1 MILARDGHGMTDVT
15 GAWRRRL
22 RPLHGLSRYA
32 AGLFVGAGLL
42 ALSAGAR
49 AGDSAPVVS
58 AGGAAANQPISLA
71 STEWMLVEMEEVTP
85 ITSANDP
92 PVRVAGGSASP
103 PAGPVVRV
111 EKTSMRGLPAGRPA
125 VDQTGTRP
133 APAPSVVL
141 LADMDDAGPV
151 RANAPI
157 ALTPMVRDAV
167 TVPAVFAGE
176 PNPSPTEFE
185 PLFPGNDPCLEDSA
199 IAFAD
204 YLVAQAPQPGTLSL
218 TNTTP
223 DPSPEL
229 PAPVVGAMVVPAEE
243 IVSAIH
249 QGGTKSTLINIY
261 KGESVAIDL
270 KCKIDRAETADPRV
284 ATVNPDRFD
293 RLIVT
298 GTGFGATQMRIYC
311 GGKQANF
318 SINVEMNLTTLR
330 NLIQSISPS
339 AHVAVRSVNGTVVL
353 TGTVPDVSTSER
365 IGELAALF
373 EGGKVQNQLNVAG
386 VQQTLLRVVVAEVN
400 KTAIRNLGVN
410 WAIGASDW
418 SRDFFFGQ
426 NVNQINPTVFS
437 SNGLANIVA
446 PNPAGQLLYSVAP
459 TANGINTNVTFG
471 FPRAE
476 FQMFVN
482 ALREN
487 QLFRVLAEPN
497 LVCISGQTA
506 SFLAGGEVP
515 IPVTQG
521 GATAGA
527 IVIEYKEFGV
537 RLHFTPTV
545 VGRQI
550 MRLHVL
556 TEFSDAI
563 PGAAVIGGLPAFSF
577 TTRRV
582 ESTVECGNGQTFAIA
597 GLLSDRVQAISSK
610 LPGLGDLPILG
621 TLFQSVNYQK
631 TNTELV
637 ILVTPE
643 LVQPL
648 DPQQVGPPPGSLMTD
663 PNDYELFLKGDLEGK
678 PNPPPDPEGVPRH
691 EQPVKTNPLAISG
704 APSRATMHG
713 TWGISELDGD

>member
-1 MILARDGHGMTDVT
+1 MSLARDGNELTVES
-15 GAWRRRL
+15 GAGRRRSW
-22 RPLHGLSRYA
+22 PLSRWSRIA
-32 AGLFVGAGLL
+32 AGVFAAAASFIVMEAVFAEHPLEIAGGGVAANRPASL
-42 ALSAGAR
+42 ALS
-49 AGDSAPVVS
+49 D
-58 AGGAAANQPISLA
+58 L
-71 STEWMLVEMEEVTP
+71 MLVEMTDLPLPAHSQGMTVP
-85 ITSANDP
+85 RAMP
-92 PVRVAGGSASP
+92 PVLGSVTVSA
-103 PAGPVVRV
+103 
-111 EKTSMRGLPAGRPA
+111 
-125 VDQTGTRP
+125 
-133 APAPSVVL
+133 APADMVVL
-141 LADMDDAGPV
+141 APVQSMAEFGDRGTV

-157 ALTPMVRDAV
+157 ELQLLDSK
-167 TVPAVFAGE
+167 PAFSE
-176 PNPSPTEFE
+176 PVEYE
-185 PLFPGNDPCLEDSA
+185 PLFLVNASGGDDLAGAFNDNL
-199 IAFAD
+199 I
-204 YLVAQAPQPGTLSL
+204 AQAPQPAPLNPMNLQPTA
-218 TNTTP
+218 NP
-223 DPSPEL
+223 DPLVNPVGHDASPSPEL
-229 PAPVVGAMVVPAEE
+229 PSPVVGAMVVPAEE

-318 SINVEMNLTTLR
+318 SINVELNLTTLR
-330 NLIQSISPS
+330 NLVRSISPAS
-339 AHVAVRSVNGTVVL
+339 QVDVRSVNGTVLL
-353 TGTVPDVSTSER
+353 TGTVPDVATSER
-365 IGELAALF
+365 IADLATLF
-373 EGGKVQNQLNVAG
+373 EGGKVQNQITVAG
-386 VQQTLLRVVVAEVN
+386 VQQTMIRVVVAEVN

-410 WAIGASDW
+410 WAMGASNW
-418 SRDFFFGQ
+418 SRDFFFA
-426 NVNQINPTVFS
+426 NNINQINPTVFS
-437 SNGLANIVA
+437 SNGLGNIVA

-459 TANGINTNVTFG
+459 TANGLNTNVTFG

-521 GATAGA
+521 GAAVGA

-545 VGRQI
+545 VGRQLV
-550 MRLHVL
+550 RLHVL
-556 TEFSDAI
+556 SEFSDAI
-563 PGAAVIGGLPAFSF
+563 PGPAVIGGLPAFSF

-597 GLLSDRVQAISSK
+597 GLLSERVQAISSK
-610 LPGLGDLPILG
+610 LPALGDIPVLG
-621 TLFQSVNYQK
+621 ALFQSVNYQK

-637 ILVTPE
+637 IMVTPE

-663 PNDYELFLKGDLEGK
+663 PNDYELFLLGQLEGT
-678 PNPPPDPEGVPRH
+678 PNPPPDSEGIPRH
-691 EQPVKTNPLAISG
+691 EQPVKTQPLATSG
-704 APSRATMHG
+704 SPSRATMHG
-713 TWGISELDGD
+713 SWGLSEIDGD

>member
-1 MILARDGHGMTDVT
+1 MMSLARDGNELTVVT
-15 GAWRRRL
+15 GAGRRRS
-22 RPLHGLSRYA
+22 RSLSGWSRIA
-32 AGLFVGAGLL
+32 AGVFAAAASFIVMEAVFAEHPLEVAAGGVAANRPASL
-42 ALSAGAR
+42 ALN
-49 AGDSAPVVS
+49 DLV
-58 AGGAAANQPISLA
+58 
-71 STEWMLVEMEEVTP
+71 LVEMTDLPLPAHSPGMRVP
-85 ITSANDP
+85 RAMP
-92 PVRVAGGSASP
+92 PVLGSVTVSA
-103 PAGPVVRV
+103 
-111 EKTSMRGLPAGRPA
+111 
-125 VDQTGTRP
+125 
-133 APAPSVVL
+133 APADAVVL
-141 LADMDDAGPV
+141 APVQSMAEFGDRNTV
-151 RANAPI
+151 RANAPTE
-157 ALTPMVRDAV
+157 LQLLDSK
-167 TVPAVFAGE
+167 PAFSE
-176 PNPSPTEFE
+176 PVEYE
-185 PLFPGNDPCLEDSA
+185 PLFLVNAAGGDDRAGTFNDNL
-199 IAFAD
+199 I
-204 YLVAQAPQPGTLSL
+204 AQAPQPAPLNPMNLQPTA
-218 TNTTP
+218 NP
-223 DPSPEL
+223 DPLVNPVGHDASPSPEL
-229 PAPVVGAMVVPAEE
+229 QSPVVGAMVVPAEE

-318 SINVEMNLTTLR
+318 SINVELNLTTLR
-330 NLIQSISPS
+330 NLVRSISPAS
-339 AHVAVRSVNGTVVL
+339 QVEVRSVNGTVLL
-353 TGTVPDVSTSER
+353 TGTVPDVATSER
-365 IGELAALF
+365 IADLATLF
-373 EGGKVQNQLNVAG
+373 EGGKVQNQITVAG
-386 VQQTLLRVVVAEVN
+386 VQQTMIRVVVAEVN

-410 WAIGASDW
+410 WAMGASNW
-418 SRDFFFGQ
+418 SRDFFFA
-426 NVNQINPTVFS
+426 NNINQINPTVFS
-437 SNGLANIVA
+437 SNGLPNIVA
-446 PNPAGQLLYSVAP
+446 PNPAGQMLYSVAP
-459 TANGINTNVTFG
+459 TANGLNTNVTFG

-521 GATAGA
+521 GAAVGA

-545 VGRQI
+545 VGRQLV
-550 MRLHVL
+550 RLHVL
-556 TEFSDAI
+556 SEFSDAI
-563 PGAAVIGGLPAFSF
+563 PGPAVIGGLPAFSF

-597 GLLSDRVQAISSK
+597 GLLSERVQAISSK
-610 LPGLGDLPILG
+610 LPALGDIPVLG
-621 TLFQSVNYQK
+621 ALFQSVNYQK

-643 LVQPL
+643 MVQPL

-663 PNDYELFLKGDLEGK
+663 PNDYELFLLGQTEGT
-678 PNPPPDPEGVPRH
+678 PNSEPDPEGVPRH
-691 EQPVKTNPLAISG
+691 EQPVKTRPLATSG
-704 APSRATMHG
+704 GPSRAMHG
-713 TWGISELDGD
+713 PWGLSEIDGD

>member
-1 MILARDGHGMTDVT
+1 MILATDGHELTDAT
-15 GAWRRRL
+15 GAGRRPF
-22 RPLHGLSRYA
+22 RPLHGFSRKSTGMVVC
-32 AGLFVGAGLL
+32 AGVL
-42 ALSAGAR
+42 ALCWPAR
-49 AGDSAPVVS
+49 AGNSAPVQA
-58 AGGAAANQPISLA
+58 AGGAAANQPISLE
-71 STEWMLVEMEEVTP
+71 STDWMLIEMDDVK
-85 ITSANDP
+85 
-92 PVRVAGGSASP
+92 PVARVDDTLALGP
-103 PAGPVVRV
+103 PAGGLVAAAPPKTGEMQTVVSMTDFDDVGPVQANAPVSLR
-111 EKTSMRGLPAGRPA
+111 AA
-125 VDQTGTRP
+125 VPMP
-133 APAPSVVL
+133 APAPAPAPARMTAASVV
-141 LADMDDAGPV
+141 ATPV
-151 RANAPI
+151 K
-157 ALTPMVRDAV
+157 
-167 TVPAVFAGE
+167 
-176 PNPSPTEFE
+176 PSIPSLDYE
-185 PLFPGNDPCLEDSA
+185 PLFPINESCTPDAA

-204 YLVAQAPQPGTLSL
+204 YLVAQAPQSPTLSL

-243 IVSAIH
+243 LVSAIH

-284 ATVNPDRFD
+284 ATVDPDRFD

-298 GTGFGATQMRIYC
+298 GVGFGATQMRIYC

-318 SINVEMNLTTLR
+318 SINVEMNLTSLR
-330 NLIQSISPS
+330 TLIQSISPS
-339 AHVAVRSVNGTVVL
+339 SQVAVRSVNGTVVL
-353 TGTVPDVSTSER
+353 TGSVPDVATSER
-365 IGELAALF
+365 IGELATLF

-400 KTAIRNLGVN
+400 KTAIRSLGVN
-410 WAIGASDW
+410 WAIGASNW
-418 SRDFFFGQ
+418 SRDFFFA
-426 NVNQINPTVFS
+426 NNINQINPTVFS
-437 SNGLANIVA
+437 SNGLPNIVA
-446 PNPAGQLLYSVAP
+446 PNPAGQMLYSVAP
-459 TANGINTNVTFG
+459 TANGLNTNVTFG
-471 FPRAE
+471 FPKAE
-476 FQMFVN
+476 FQVFVN

-497 LVCISGQTA
+497 LTCISGQTA

-545 VGRQI
+545 VGRQV

-556 TEFSDAI
+556 SEFSDAI
-563 PGAAVIGGLPAFSF
+563 PGPAVIGGLPTFSF

-597 GLLSDRVQAISSK
+597 GLLSERVQAISSK
-610 LPGLGDLPILG
+610 LPALGDIPVLG
-621 TLFQSVNYQK
+621 ALFQSVNYQK

-648 DPQQVGPPPGSLMTD
+648 DPQMVGPPPGALMTD
-663 PNDYELFLKGDLEGK
+663 PNDFELMIMGQLEGT
-678 PNPPPDPEGVPRH
+678 PNPPPEPEAIPRH
-691 EQPVKTNPLAISG
+691 EQPVKTFPLAISG
-704 APSRATMHG
+704 AQSRAAMHG
-713 TWGISELDGD
+713 TWGVSDLDAE